1 MNDELRAMIRTARW
15 DQRCPNCDRDEAAGW
30 YCTGC
35 AARTEVGWLFRPV
48 RGHRDPERIAALQRG
63 RAAKRAQNKEQESG
77 PTPLRD
83 K

>member
-1 MNDELRAMIRTARW
+1 MNDELRAMIRTA
-15 DQRCPNCDRDEAAGW
+15 
-30 YCTGC
+30 
-35 AARTEVGWLFRPV
+35 
-48 RGHRDPERIAALQRG
+48 RIAALQRG